1 MATEIH
7 RFALD
12 QRVPPHDIE
21 AEQQLLGAILANNDS
36 YAKVVDL
43 ISAKT
48 FFDPIHQRIW
58 SVIETKI
65 DAGHLA
71 SAVTLKPAFENDEG
85 MKELGGVR
93 YLARLVGV
101 SIASFAVRDY
111 ATIIADMA
119 AKRVLIEHIQKADND
134 LSKGELSASEI
145 AVSLEN
151 SAGAVASTSSIKPMT
166 QSYISTV
173 IKSVSDINAT
183 YMGEKP
189 AGLSTGIRQLD
200 QKLSGG
206 FRPGEFIVLAGRPSM
221 GKTSVAQNIAFNVA
235 QQGRAVFFASLEMLA
250 PALVN
255 RFLSLGLAQK
265 GNKIPYTKLTSG
277 DLTESQMRQ
286 IVEEAQ
292 AQQELPIE
300 FAEREQREVRQL
312 KSAARRAKQ
321 KFADTKTPLGL
332 IVIDYL
338 QLIDVLAAK
347 SIYERVS
354 TASDVCKSI
363 ANEFE
368 LPVVALSQLSRNVE
382 MRDPPMPQLSDLR
395 ESGRLEEDADVVMM
409 TYRDEYYTEKR
420 LESAIASGNRDEEID
435 LRTVL
440 DRQRG
445 KLDIFIPK
453 QRGGATGMVSA
464 WSNMA
469 CCHVYADRSQEEG
482 QLL

>member
-1 MATEIH
+1 MAMEIH

-12 QRVPPHDIE
+12 QRKPPHDIE
-21 AEQQLLGAILANNDS
+21 AEQQLLGAVLSNNEN
-36 YAKVVDL
+36 YAKVIDL
-43 ISAKT
+43 ISAKS
-48 FFDPIHQRIW
+48 FFDAVHQRIW
-58 SVIETKI
+58 AVIETKI

-71 SAVTLKPAFENDEG
+71 SAITLKPSFENDEG
-85 MKELGGVR
+85 IKEIGGIG
-93 YLARLVGV
+93 YFARLVGG

-111 ATIIADMA
+111 AMIVADMA
-119 AKRVLIEHIQKADND
+119 AKRELIETIRRADHD
-134 LSKGELSASEI
+134 IDKGELSASEI
-145 AVSLEN
+145 AVTLEN
-151 SAGAVASTSSIKPMT
+151 GAGSVASTSSVKPMT
-166 QSYISTV
+166 QSYLATV
-173 IKSVSDINAT
+173 IKSVTDINAI

-265 GNKIPYTKLTSG
+265 KIKVPYKNLTSG
-277 DLTESQMRQ
+277 ELTETQMRQ
-286 IVEEAQ
+286 IVDEAK

-321 KFADTKTPLGL
+321 KFAETSTPLGL

-338 QLIDVLAAK
+338 QLIDVLNAK

-368 LPVVALSQLSRNVE
+368 LPVVALSQLSRQVE
-382 MRDPPMPQLSDLR
+382 LRDPPIPQLSDLR

-420 LESAIASGNRDEEID
+420 LEGAISSGNRDEEMD
-435 LRTVL
+435 LRAAL

-445 KLDIFIPK
+445 KLDIIIPK
-453 QRGGATGMVSA
+453 QRGGPTGMVSA

-469 CCHVYADRSQEEG
+469 CCHVYSDRSNEEG